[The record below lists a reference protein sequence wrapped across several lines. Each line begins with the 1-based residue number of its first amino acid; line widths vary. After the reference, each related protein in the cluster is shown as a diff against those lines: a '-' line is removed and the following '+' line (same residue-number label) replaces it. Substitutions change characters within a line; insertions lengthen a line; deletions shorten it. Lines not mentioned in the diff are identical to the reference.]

1 MSVVNAKQTISNPA
15 IPFSGNIVGGLH
27 PGDIVLIQGT
37 VLSDAENFHLDLACG
52 SSTKPR
58 ADVAFHFKP
67 RFIPPPCI
75 TCNSLVQECWGSEE
89 KMDRMPFKQGSMFEA
104 VILVHEDVFK
114 VAVNGKHIL
123 EYRHRLPVE
132 TINTFSISG
141 RISVRTIAFTA
152 NSAIFSEAGDLS
164 IPYRG
169 SMLKGLSPGRHITIT
184 GHVSS
189 YPHSF
194 TINLRIQG
202 SENIALHLNARIKS
216 GMFVRNSL
224 LSQGWGHEELE
235 LTRFPFAPGKY
246 FEMIILCQ
254 PHQFKLAVN
263 GDHLLEYLHR
273 VQDLSSIDQLEVMGD
288 LELQEVRLW

>member
-1 MSVVNAKQTISNPA
+1 MLQT
-15 IPFSGNIVGGLH
+15 IPFSGTIVGGLH

-37 VLSDAENFHLDLACG
+37 VLSDADRFHLDLACG

-58 ADVAFHFKP
+58 ADVAFHFNP

-75 TCNSLVQECWGSEE
+75 VCNSLVQECWGREE
-89 KMDRMPFKQGSMFEA
+89 KLDRMPFKQGSMFET

-114 VAVNGKHIL
+114 VAVNGKHVL

-169 SMLKGLSPGRHITIT
+169 SMLKGLSPGHHITIT

-194 TINLRIQG
+194 TINLRSRG

-216 GMFVRNSL
+216 SLFVRNSL

-235 LTRFPFAPGKY
+235 LNRFPFAPGQY

-263 GDHLLEYLHR
+263 GDHLLDYLHR

>member
-1 MSVVNAKQTISNPA
+1 MSVVNAKQTIVNPT
-15 IPFSGNIVGGLH
+15 IPFSGNIVDGLH
-27 PGDIVLIQGT
+27 PGDIVLIQGM
-37 VLSDAENFHLDLACG
+37 VLNDADRFHLDLACG

-58 ADVAFHFKP
+58 SDVAFHLNP
-67 RFIPPPCI
+67 RFMSQPSIV
-75 TCNSLVQECWGSEE
+75 CNSLVKECWGREE
-89 KMDRMPFKQGSMFEA
+89 KLDQMPFKQGSMFETI
-104 VILVHEDVFK
+104 ILVHEDVFK

-132 TINTFSISG
+132 TIDTFSISG
-141 RISVRTIAFTA
+141 RVSVHTIAFTP
-152 NSAIFSEAGDLS
+152 NSAIFSESGDLT

-169 SMLKGLSPGRHITIT
+169 SMLRGLSPGQHITVT

-194 TINLRIQG
+194 TVNLRSRS

-216 GMFVRNSL
+216 GLFIRNSL
-224 LSQGWGHEELE
+224 LAQGWGREELE
-235 LTRFPFAPGKY
+235 LGHFPFAPGQY

-263 GDHLLEYLHR
+263 GDHLLDYRHR
-273 VQDLSSIDQLEVMGD
+273 MQDLGSIDQLEVMGD